1 MVKVKCWSREE
12 TGCDFFKV
20 KDEGGNIKKGEEAVK
35 VWKEHFAKVLDV
47 TKDNTGGD
55 KDLIDGDA
63 VSIASDYRVTYSE
76 RLCQHILREEVAWAL
91 EKVRKDAAPGKDEV
105 TMNMMSAKGLFDV
118 WVTLFKVRRE
128 DSIVPSLWRKSLI
141 VPVPKEAGG
150 V

>member
-1 MVKVKCWSREE
+1 M
-12 TGCDFFKV
+12 
-20 KDEGGNIKKGEEAVK
+20 
-35 VWKEHFAKVLDV
+35 
-47 TKDNTGGD
+47 
-55 KDLIDGDA
+55 
-63 VSIASDYRVTYSE
+63 
-76 RLCQHILREEVAWAL
+76 REEVAWAL

-150 V
+150 GLTPTHTEGYC